1 MIKKFFSIFLIII
14 VGQFILMCALFAYLP
29 FMNVVSST
37 IIQIDNVNQ
46 DEYKKIKQDIED
58 FITNLDKPMKF
69 DCEFDNE
76 VWKSYRDKGNMM
88 CRSVYFGDIYMDMK
102 ENIVEITYSGTSSFW
117 IPTEGVISDQHKVMQ
132 GILLGL
138 GYHFQQKYN
147 KDVKVIFY
155 HRDLPEE
162 GKRLF

>member
-46 DEYKKIKQDIED
+46 DEYKKIKQDIEG
-58 FITNLDKPMKF
+58 FITNLDKPMNF

-76 VWKSYRDKGNMM
+76 MWKGNRENGDLI
-88 CRSVYFGDIYMDMK
+88 CRSVYFGRLSVSIK
-102 ENIVEITYSGTSSFW
+102 NNNINIGYSGTSSFW

-155 HRDLPEE
+155 HKDLPEE
-162 GKRLF
+162 GKQLF